1 MRNLEGYLLV
11 PPIAII
17 AAALGSLYCSFICFA
32 QSVRLYVHTGFYIR
46 ACTSRFNPGTL
57 TVSEAKRVTIH
68 AGLAFS
74 GVFAALCWCTNY
86 KPEAD

>member
-1 MRNLEGYLLV
+1 MMRNLPGEPLV

-17 AAALGSLYCSFICFA
+17 AAALGSLYASFICFA

-46 ACTSRFNPGTL
+46 AATSRFNPGTL
-57 TVSEAKRVTIH
+57 TVAEAKRVTIH

-74 GVFAALCWCTNY
+74 GA
-86 KPEAD
+86 